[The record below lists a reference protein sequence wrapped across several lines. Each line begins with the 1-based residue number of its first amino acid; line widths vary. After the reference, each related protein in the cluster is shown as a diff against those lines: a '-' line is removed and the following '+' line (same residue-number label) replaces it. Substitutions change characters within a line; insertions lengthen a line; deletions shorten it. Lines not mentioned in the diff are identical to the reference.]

1 MPMQYRS
8 TNVIGYSHH
17 GGALVV
23 GVEQESGIEL
33 NPTSSGSA
41 PVITSAGDE
50 TNKGITLKGKGS
62 GAVTIG
68 DSSQSVTIAGGTAFK
83 GFKSDTFTAQFAAIS
98 SGQTLEVP
106 LSTAVTGV
114 NAGDLH
120 SIEVIITPVVLALG
134 GYRID
139 ADVTT
144 RVTLV
149 IHNPG
154 STVSS
159 TGRVTGR
166 IVYADLT

>member
-8 TNVIGYSHH
+8 TNLVGYTHH

-33 NPTSSGSA
+33 NPTSSGNA

-50 TNKGITLKGKGS
+50 TNKGIILKAKGTGS
-62 GAVTIG
+62 VTIG
-68 DSSQSVTIAGGTAFK
+68 DSSQAVSIGGGTAFK
-83 GFKSDTFTAQFAAIS
+83 GFKVDTGTTQFAAIS

-114 NAGDLH
+114 NAGDLAM
-120 SIEVIITPVVLALG
+120 IETVITPSVLAFG

-144 RVTLV
+144 RVTLIV
-149 IHNPG
+149 TNPG
-154 STVSS
+154 STASS
-159 TGRVTGR
+159 TGRVVWR

>member
-33 NPTSSGSA
+33 NPTSSGAS
-41 PVITSAGDE
+41 PTIIPAGDE
-50 TNKGITLKGKGS
+50 TNKGIILKGKGT

-68 DSSQSVTIAGGTAFK
+68 DSSQAVTIAGGTAFK
-83 GFKSDTFTAQFAAIS
+83 GFKSDSGQTQFAAIS
-98 SGQTLEVP
+98 SGQTLEVT
-106 LSTAVTGV
+106 LSTANTNV
-114 NAGDLH
+114 NAGDLW
-120 SIEVIITPVVLALG
+120 SMETIVTPNVLAFG
-134 GYRID
+134 GARID
-139 ADVTT
+139 SDVTT
-144 RVTLV
+144 RVTMV

-154 STVSS
+154 SSVSS
-159 TGRVTGR
+159 TGRVVWR

>member
-8 TNVIGYSHH
+8 TNLTGYTHF

-23 GVEQESGIEL
+23 GVEQESGIEF
-33 NPTSSGSA
+33 NPTSSGA
-41 PVITSAGDE
+41 VPVITAAGDE
-50 TNKGITLKGKGS
+50 TNKGIILKGKGT
-62 GAVTIG
+62 GPVTIG
-68 DSSQSVTIAGGTAFK
+68 DSSQAVSIGGGAAFK
-83 GFKSDTFTAQFAAIS
+83 GFKVDTGTTQFAAIS

-114 NAGDLH
+114 NAGDLW
-120 SIEVIITPVVLALG
+120 SIETVITPSVLAFG
-134 GYRID
+134 GARID

-149 IHNPG
+149 IANPG
-154 STVSS
+154 STAGS
-159 TGRVTGR
+159 TGRVVWR